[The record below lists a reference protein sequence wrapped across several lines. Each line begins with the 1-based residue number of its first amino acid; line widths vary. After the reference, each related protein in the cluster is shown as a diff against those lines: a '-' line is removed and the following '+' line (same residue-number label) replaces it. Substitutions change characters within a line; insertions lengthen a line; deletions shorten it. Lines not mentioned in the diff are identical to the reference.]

1 MRLVVLLGVSLI
13 ALSPEARAADYGP
26 LRGSQV
32 EVVGGATWNGV
43 YVGGHTAV
51 NSYSGDFGGGTGS
64 LIAHMLRNTT
74 IENENRISEWTT
86 LGTADSQGTGFGGFI
101 GYNMQFEDVV
111 VGVEANY
118 TRTNVR
124 LSASD
129 NMGRMFGT
137 SDGYTNNVFVDSS
150 ASVLLTD
157 YATLRLRG
165 GWAYGNFLPYG
176 FIGAALGRATVTR
189 SARVVAS
196 GTHGGGNPPYSFDQ
210 TATEAK
216 ADDLAYGIAGG
227 FGVEF
232 AVFQNLF
239 VRAEYEFIKFGL
251 FNDLNT
257 YLQTARVGA
266 GVKF

>member
-1 MRLVVLLGVSLI
+1 MRLVVLLGVGLI
-13 ALSPEARAADYGP
+13 ALSSETRAADYGP

-32 EVVGGATWNGV
+32 EVTGGTSWNGV

-51 NSYSGDFGGGTGS
+51 NSYSGNFGGGTGS

-86 LGTADSQGTGFGGFI
+86 LGTADSKGTGFGGFI
-101 GYNMQFEDVV
+101 GYNMQIEDVV

-124 LSASD
+124 LSSSD
-129 NMGRMFGT
+129 SMARMFGT

-157 YATLRLRG
+157 YATLRVRG

-176 FIGAALGRATVTR
+176 FVGAALGRATVSR

-196 GTHGGGNPPYSFDQ
+196 GTHAVNPPYSFDQ
-210 TATEAK
+210 TATETK
-216 ADDLAYGIAGG
+216 ADDLAYGVAAGL
-227 FGVEF
+227 GVEF
-232 AVFQNLF
+232 AVSQNLF
-239 VRAEYEFIKFGL
+239 VRAEYEFIKFGM

-257 YLQTARVGA
+257 YLQTARIGA

>member
-1 MRLVVLLGVSLI
+1 MRVVVLGLALAGVV
-13 ALSPEARAADYGP
+13 SPVHAADYGP

-32 EVVGGATWNGV
+32 EVTGGTVWNGV
-43 YVGGHTAV
+43 YAGGHAAV
-51 NSYSGDFGGGTGS
+51 NSYSGNFGGGTGS

-74 IENENRISEWTT
+74 IENEGRISEWTT
-86 LGTADSQGTGFGGFI
+86 LGEADSKGTGFGGFI
-101 GYNMQFEDVV
+101 GYNMQVEDAVI
-111 VGVEANY
+111 GVEANY

-124 LSASD
+124 LSSSD
-129 NMGRMFGT
+129 SMARTFGT
-137 SDGYTNNVFVDSS
+137 SDGYTNNVVVDSS

-157 YATLRLRG
+157 YATLRVRG

-176 FIGAALGRATVTR
+176 FIGAAIGRASVDR
-189 SARVVAS
+189 SARVAAS
-196 GTHGGGNPPYSFDQ
+196 GTHAVNPPYSFDQ

-232 AVFQNLF
+232 AVSQNLF
-239 VRAEYEFIKFGL
+239 VRGEYEFIKFGL

-257 YLQTARVGA
+257 YLQTARIGA